1 MKPLNNKEPGERL
14 SQPGTAR
21 SVKKRGRLFLILLLI
36 IGAFA
41 GGFYTARNPTI
52 VGEIERFAGSKGQ
65 TESKDIYYCPMHPQ
79 IRSDKPGTCPICNMN
94 LEKMEQEPVAPAAGE
109 QPAKQQTSGQGKPK
123 GQRKVLYWTDAMN
136 PSFRSDKPGK
146 APDGMD
152 LVPVYEEEDRP
163 RAGLPPGVL
172 KISPQKQ
179 QLIGVGYSRVIKD
192 SLSKTIH
199 AVARLAYDETKIS
212 RIQARVDGWIDRVF
226 VDFTGK
232 LVKKGQPLISIYSP
246 QLVSTQMELLLAR
259 KSKDTFA
266 GSVFDE
272 AASGAN
278 VLYESTRERFR
289 LWNIPDAQV
298 REIEKRGKPSTSMIL
313 SSPAGGFVVNRNAY
327 PGQRIT
333 PETEIYSIADLSTI
347 WALAEIYEY
356 EVPLIK
362 LGQDATMTLSYVPGK
377 TYKGKVTYIYP
388 EVDKTTRTLK
398 VRMEFPNADFQLKPD
413 MYANVGIEVDF
424 GRQVSIPREAVL
436 DSGTEQIV
444 FVALG
449 DGYFEPRKIKVGAR
463 VGDRFIVVSGLN
475 PGEQVVSSG
484 NFLIDSESR
493 LKSALREMGSPAH
506 AGHGAT
512 GEEAGSVTGTGQPP
526 SGIDHSSHQH
536 KSGKTLQR
544 ENTGSPRTGAGH
556 AGHSTGDSGMPPGVD
571 TDRSSHDP
579 KSHPAGGK

>member
-14 SQPGTAR
+14 SQPGTTR
-21 SVKKRGRLFLILLLI
+21 TGKKRGRRVLILLLV

-41 GGFYTARNPTI
+41 GGFYTARNPAI
-52 VGEIERFAGSKGQ
+52 VGEIEKLAGSKGEA
-65 TESKDIYYCPMHPQ
+65 ESKDVYYCPMHPQ

-94 LEKMEQEPVAPAAGE
+94 LEKMEKAPEAGE
-109 QPAKQQTSGQGKPK
+109 QAAKEQTSAKGKPLE
-123 GQRKVLYWTDAMN
+123 QRKILYWTDAMN

-163 RAGLPPGVL
+163 GAGLPPGVL

-246 QLVSTQMELLLAR
+246 ELVSTQMELLLAR
-259 KSKDTFA
+259 KSKETFA

-298 REIEKRGKPSTSMIL
+298 REIEKRGKPSTSMTL

-333 PETEIYSIADLSTI
+333 PETEIYSIVDLSTI
-347 WALAEIYEY
+347 WALAEVYEY

-424 GRQVSIPREAVL
+424 GRQVSIPQEAVL

-449 DGYFEPRKIKVGAR
+449 DGYFEPRKVQVGAR

-493 LKSALREMGSPAH
+493 LKSALRGMGSPAH

-512 GEEAGSVTGTGQPP
+512 GGEAGVGRGQPP
-526 SGIDHSSHQH
+526 SGIDHSSHQQ
-536 KSGKTLQR
+536 KNGKTMQR
-544 ENTGSPRTGAGH
+544 EDTAPPRTGVGH
-556 AGHSTGDSGMPPGVD
+556 AGHSTGGSGVPPGMD
-571 TDRSSHDP
+571 TGRSSHDP
-579 KSHPAGGK
+579 KSHQAGGK